1 MASTLVADDSMS
13 CATPWASDAMPCVAP
28 FPSLPGQHASYMMSA
43 PMQAA
48 DDLDLDQLSEILRQ
62 CHLHEEEVC
71 GPSVAAAPA
80 NAMPA
85 ANDDASNVGP
95 WAEKLLQQLQCCASV
110 EEGRALCTEALV
122 AFHQHQGSASCSSG
136 ACPYSGRLEKLQGAN
151 KVIVRALRSVSQRMS
166 TMQERARQA
175 EETNAHL
182 AEQLRLCQEQLK
194 ASERAKANLQSHLQ
208 LMNSSLSECAMHTH
222 QAGPRH

>member
-1 MASTLVADDSMS
+1 
-13 CATPWASDAMPCVAP
+13 
-28 FPSLPGQHASYMMSA
+28 
-43 PMQAA
+43 
-48 DDLDLDQLSEILRQ
+48 
-62 CHLHEEEVC
+62 
-71 GPSVAAAPA
+71 
-80 NAMPA
+80 
-85 ANDDASNVGP
+85 
-95 WAEKLLQQLQCCASV
+95 
-110 EEGRALCTEALV
+110 
-122 AFHQHQGSASCSSG
+122 
-136 ACPYSGRLEKLQGAN
+136 
-151 KVIVRALRSVSQRMS
+151 MS